1 MSGFDAPIKD
11 RLRDV
16 GDEPTLARMWTRI
29 QAGRP
34 QAGSRRRRLPTM
46 VLATAGTFACVALLV
61 GYLGRDRGPL
71 RLSGGHPVVS
81 TVAPADGTLLMMSD
95 GSRIELGPGT
105 RFEPVESSSSL
116 FVAVVANGTAAFD
129 VHPGGPRRW
138 QIECGLATVEVVG
151 TRFSCERTPDHLR
164 VAVARGAVLVRG
176 ERIPDRVRRLT
187 AGQSLDVSEAPAAP
201 AAPLAVAPAPHAER
215 APAAAPAGAA
225 AAAAPAAATSAG
237 GWRDLAR
244 RGRHQEAFASLPAGG
259 IAPETKRLGIAD
271 LFALADVARLS
282 GHPADAVAPLDRI
295 QTEFAD
301 DSQAPLAA
309 FALGRLELDT
319 LGRPDRAAAAFRRAL
334 KLGIPHS
341 LREDVRG
348 RLVEAYVR
356 AGDRA
361 AATSAARAYT
371 REFAS
376 GRYADR
382 IKALTQGQ

>member
-29 QAGRP
+29 QAGP
-34 QAGSRRRRLPTM
+34 PPAGSRRRLLPTM

-81 TVAPADGTLLMMSD
+81 TVAAAGGTLLMMSD

-105 RFEPVESSSSL
+105 RFEPVESSGSL

-187 AGQSLDVSEAPAAP
+187 AGQALDVAAGPAAP
-201 AAPLAVAPAPHAER
+201 AAVPAQPAVAPVPRTEP
-215 APAAAPAGAA
+215 APAAAAG
-225 AAAAPAAATSAG
+225 PSAG

-295 QTEFAD
+295 QNEFAD

-341 LREDVRG
+341 LREDVRA

>member
-1 MSGFDAPIKD
+1 MSGFEAPIKD

-34 QAGSRRRRLPTM
+34 HASSPRRRRFPAM
-46 VLATAGTFACVALLV
+46 VLATAATFAGIALLI

-71 RLSGGHPVVS
+71 MLSGGHPVVS
-81 TVAPADGTLLMMSD
+81 TVAPAGGTLLMMSD
-95 GSRIELGPGT
+95 GSRIELAPGA

-116 FVAVVANGTAAFD
+116 FVGVVAGGTAAFD
-129 VHPGGPRRW
+129 VRPGGPRRW

-176 ERIPDRVRRLT
+176 ERIPDRARRLT
-187 AGQSLDVSEAPAAP
+187 AGQSLEVADAPAAP
-201 AAPLAVAPAPHAER
+201 AVAPPI
-215 APAAAPAGAA
+215 APAWHTEPARAGAA
-225 AAAAPAAATSAG
+225 AVPAG
-237 GWRDLAR
+237 GWRELAR

-282 GHPADAVAPLDRI
+282 GHPADAVAPLERI
-295 QTEFAD
+295 ETEFSD
-301 DSQAPLAA
+301 DAQAPLAA

-319 LGRPDRAAAAFRRAL
+319 LGRPERAAAAFRRAL

-341 LREDVRG
+341 LREDVRA
-348 RLVEAYVR
+348 RLVEAYVG
-356 AGDRA
+356 AGNHTA
-361 AATSAARAYT
+361 AVSAAHAYV
-371 REFAS
+371 REFPG

-382 IKALTQGQ
+382 IKTLTHGQ